1 MAELKEIPE
10 WERISAHSHIYGLG
24 LDENGKAKRKA
35 DGLVGQIE
43 AREAAGIVVEM
54 IKSGKFAGNA
64 ILLAGPPGSGKT
76 ALATAIARELGED
89 VPFVPIAGS
98 EIYSAEVKK
107 TEFLTQA
114 LRKAIGVRIREIR
127 KIYEGKV
134 EEIDIEWTQHPYNPY
149 QRIPAGATIK
159 LSTTDEKKKLRMDST
174 FAMQLVQQGV
184 SVGDVIQIDIERQR
198 LAKIGTT
205 KKSNE
210 YDLSTAHIVEIPEGS
225 IIKEKEFV
233 YTPTL
238 HDLDVVN
245 SRSGVDFFSLFF
257 GSSERKEIDESV
269 RREVDRQVKKWI
281 EDGMAELIPGVLF
294 IDEASMLDIEVF
306 AFLNRAMEQEL
317 SPIIIF
323 ATNRG
328 ITRIRGTDIKSP
340 HGMPL
345 DLLDRLLVIT
355 TRKYSADEIRDI
367 LLIRAQKEGID
378 IEDEALSKLVEI
390 GEERSLR
397 YAIQLLIP
405 AWHLAQRRK
414 SDTIEKEDVERA
426 FRLFVDVKR
435 SVEYLREMEKEMM
448 VD

>member
-1 MAELKEIPE
+1 MAELKEITE
-10 WERISAHSHIYGLG
+10 LERISAHSHIYGLG

-35 DGLVGQIE
+35 DGLVGQVK

-149 QRIPAGATIK
+149 QRIPAGATVK
-159 LSTTDEKKKLRMDST
+159 LVTTDENKKLKMDSS
-174 FAMQLVQQGV
+174 FAMQLVQQGI
-184 SVGDVIQIDIERQR
+184 SAGDVIQIDIERQR
-198 LAKIGTT
+198 LSKIGTT
-205 KKSNE
+205 KKNE
-210 YDLSTAHIVEIPEGS
+210 YDLSTAHIVEVPEGS

-257 GSSERKEIDESV
+257 GSGERKEIDESV

-355 TRKYSADEIRDI
+355 THKYPADEIRDI
-367 LLIRAQKEGID
+367 ILIRAQKEGIN
-378 IEDEALSKLVEI
+378 IGDEALSKLVEI

-397 YAIQLLIP
+397 YAIQLLVP
-405 AWHLAQRRK
+405 AWRLARRRK
-414 SDTIEKEDVERA
+414 SETIEREDVEKA
-426 FRLFVDVKR
+426 FELFVDVKR